1 MLRHGVSTIQLK
13 LHPRGCREPR
23 WLWEGSPHPPAPG
36 GQLLHPGGWH
46 RPCCHRS
53 PQSSSALQATPGAAG
68 AASNKLQQDEFMIFW
83 MGRPRRKEGWTSGRL
98 VPGGGLRP
106 LQRELR
112 LPSPFPNRSPSG
124 VKQSHTGQVLRNT
137 THYSVSHGSSLLSR
151 MQSQHRES
159 AGRRIR
165 GMESYNWQRATHKI
179 SLARAGLSSFSPAE
193 GLQRSTPTS
202 RLALVFV

>member
-1 MLRHGVSTIQLK
+1 MAVGGLPPPASSRGAAPAPRRLASSLLPPLPSVSL
-13 LHPRGCREPR
+13 LLFGPRGR
-23 WLWEGSPHPPAPG
+23 H
-36 GQLLHPGGWH
+36 
-46 RPCCHRS
+46 
-53 PQSSSALQATPGAAG
+53 ATPGAAG

-112 LPSPFPNRSPSG
+112 LPSPFPNWSPSG

-137 THYSVSHGSSLLSR
+137 THYSVSHGSSLLSQ

-165 GMESYNWQRATHKI
+165 GMESYNWQRATCKI

-193 GLQRSTPTS
+193 GLQSSTPTS
-202 RLALVFV
+202 HLALVFV